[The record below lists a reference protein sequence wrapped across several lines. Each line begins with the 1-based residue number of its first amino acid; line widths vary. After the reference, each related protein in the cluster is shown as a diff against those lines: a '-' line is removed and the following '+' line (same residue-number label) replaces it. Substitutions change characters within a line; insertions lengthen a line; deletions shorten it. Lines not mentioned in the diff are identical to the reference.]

1 MKTILKRSTALF
13 ISFCMMLSVFGAMLS
28 VNASGSVSEAKKYV
42 SLGDSMTNGYG
53 LPGYDGDMGCYDY
66 GHVSYANQLA
76 AYYGFEH
83 SPLAMSAMRVEDL
96 HWLLEF
102 DYTDAEAVAITDK
115 DYNDGKWE
123 EFGEAEWN
131 AKFPTTGDYWTWNEL
146 CDDYRFAYAAAYIK
160 AAQGDE
166 AVIAELAKNA
176 RYKIRDKEAVIV
188 AETYQTA
195 IREADV
201 VSFAMGNGNFG
212 VFLLNRIMEA
222 IGFMGTPDDTM
233 IYKIDRAIAALPADM
248 QADVK
253 ALIPTLYAAMEN
265 KLGVV
270 IDDGDDNNTT
280 VLEAIA
286 HTAVYTCLSFVINYR
301 GCIDAILTLNEK
313 ENVDIILLNLLN
325 TYKDPADD
333 TTAGISIGDLLE
345 ALYGPLNAYIAALPA
360 VMQASGNPLYSNAT
374 FYYAAPEDISCMVNV
389 YGYDFYENG
398 YVALENRGNGG
409 VTCTNSTTRDRFV
422 TDIVG
427 GGNGIVWG
435 LLGGL
440 GVVPVTLE
448 EICAYD
454 AMTYAQ
460 KTAYA
465 AVNADKAKS
474 CAVYLAFEAAIIE
487 KASASAVLIE
497 SMMALGNLDG
507 NLFNGVMGSLEGNIM
522 NVIGNDQMMTVGAAT
537 GLANVANAGIAGAGL
552 GLTGN
557 VTFEDIITIYSA
569 SDKDAAAKA
578 VAEKV
583 ANAEANSTAVNYM
596 ATQVPGYAEA
606 AHDQFVRGVK
616 AQIVEQLYG
625 SLKTA
630 AENMTTI
637 CTLLATPLAL
647 SNSIKDDAT
656 VISLMALFGR
666 CNLGH
671 GLGGHPSPAGH
682 NAMFATVLEAY
693 EGGHTAMDETIDNL
707 FYLITEYSD
716 EAYALVDSMALKN
729 TDYNLTKNS
738 SYVAFGDNKKLA
750 DSYAAYLSGEIQS
763 KYGLTYSTNTAYA
776 IDGSRITTLAGVIAA
791 DPSVIANADLIS
803 IGYSLNKTTEDTL
816 NILFDLLANGE
827 SALLAAPMDWDS
839 LFGPEVGVEIRNY
852 LSGIKGM
859 LDAQGMNVKIAD
871 MNSFFARF
879 KDGMT
884 ISEAAQ
890 KAVEY
895 FAYYA
900 IEYIAVLPNVISAIR
915 QINPDAIITVNAISN
930 PAKDAG
936 IVFGETSLMFGGYFD
951 TLVDLVYMSTALVSV
966 TNDNVVLVPAT
977 QAETTFT
984 GKLLGGGTGFA
995 GLLEILNYMLDNTQV
1010 SITSTEA
1017 GDAYTL
1023 GLMKNALN
1031 ITIKRGDFT
1040 LDGKVTVA
1048 DTVYLMQH
1056 LSNPAKYSMAQSGD
1070 VNGDGAVNKAD
1081 VTYLLRY
1088 ILSPARY
1095 PLA

>member
-1 MKTILKRSTALF
+1 MRTFFKRTVALL
-13 ISFCMMLSVFGAMLS
+13 ISFCMMFSVIGATFAI
-28 VNASGSVSEAKKYV
+28 NASEPGNDAKKYV

-102 DYTDAEAVAITDK
+102 DYTDEEAVAITDK
-115 DYNDGKWE
+115 DYNNGKWAE
-123 EFGEAEWN
+123 YGEAEWN

-160 AAQGDE
+160 AAQGD
-166 AVIAELAKNA
+166 AAIAAELAKNA
-176 RYKIRDKEAVIV
+176 RYKITDKEAVIV

-195 IREADV
+195 IKEADV

-333 TTAGISIGDLLE
+333 TTAGMSIGDLLE
-345 ALYGPLNAYIAALPA
+345 ALYGPLNAYIAGLPT
-360 VMQASGNPLYSNAT
+360 VMQASGNPLYENAT

-409 VTCTNSTTRDRFV
+409 VTCTTSVTRDRFV

-448 EICAYD
+448 EVCAYD

-474 CAVYLAFEAAIIE
+474 CAIYLAFEAAIIE
-487 KASASAVLIE
+487 KASATAVLIE
-497 SMMALGNLDG
+497 SIMSLGNLDG
-507 NLFNGVMGSLEGNIM
+507 TLFNGVIGSLEGNIY
-522 NVIGNDQMMTVGAAT
+522 NVIGNDQMIAVGAAT

-552 GLTGN
+552 GLTGT
-557 VTFEDIITIYSA
+557 VTFEDILGIYNA
-569 SDKDAAAKA
+569 TDKDAAAKA

-596 ATQVPGYAEA
+596 ATQVPGYVEA
-606 AHDQFVRGVK
+606 AHEQFVQGVK

-625 SLKTA
+625 SLKAA

-647 SNSIKDDAT
+647 SNSIKDDST

-682 NAMFATVLEAY
+682 NTMFASVLAAY
-693 EGGHTAMDETIDNL
+693 NDGHTAMDETIDNL

-716 EAYALVDSMALKN
+716 EAYALVDAMAVKN
-729 TDYNLTKNS
+729 ADYTLTKNS
-738 SYVAFGDNKKLA
+738 SYVAFGDNA
-750 DSYAAYLSGEIQS
+750 QIATGFASYLTSEIQG
-763 KYGLTYSTNTAYA
+763 KYGIAYNTDTTYA
-776 IDGSRITTLAGVIAA
+776 IDGSRISTLAAILATNPAVIAE
-791 DPSVIANADLIS
+791 ADLIS
-803 IGYSLNKTTEDTL
+803 IGYSFNKTTEDML
-816 NILFDLLANGE
+816 NILFDLLSNGE
-827 SALLAAPMDWDS
+827 SALLAAPLDWNS
-839 LFGPEVGVEIRNY
+839 LLGPEVALEIRNY
-852 LSGIKGM
+852 LGQVKAM
-859 LDAQGMNVKIAD
+859 LDAQGMNIKLSE
-871 MNSFFARF
+871 MNALFARF
-879 KDGMT
+879 KNGLS
-884 ISEAAQ
+884 ISEAAE

-900 IEYIAVLPNVISAIR
+900 IEYIALLPNVVSAIK
-915 QINPDAIITVNAISN
+915 QINPDALITVNAMSN

-936 IVFGETSLMFGGYFD
+936 IVFGETALMFGGYFD
-951 TLVDLVYMSTALVSV
+951 TLVDLVYMSTAIVSI
-966 TNDNVVLVPAT
+966 TNENVVFVPTT
-977 QAETTFT
+977 QAQTTFT
-984 GKLLGGGTGFA
+984 GKTLGEGQT
-995 GLLEILNYMLDNTQV
+995 GLLEILNLMLDKKQV
-1010 SITSTEA
+1010 EITSTET
-1017 GDAYTL
+1017 GNAYILAT
-1023 GLMKNALN
+1023 MKSALN
-1031 ITIKRGDFT
+1031 IVVKRADFN
-1040 LDGKVTVA
+1040 LDGKVTVS
-1048 DTVYLMQH
+1048 DSVYLMQH
-1056 LSNPAKYSMAQSGD
+1056 LSNPAKKPLAQSGD
-1070 VNGDGAVNKAD
+1070 VNGDGAVNNAD
-1081 VTYLLRY
+1081 VTYLLRH
-1088 ILSPARY
+1088 ILSPAKY
-1095 PLA
+1095 TLK